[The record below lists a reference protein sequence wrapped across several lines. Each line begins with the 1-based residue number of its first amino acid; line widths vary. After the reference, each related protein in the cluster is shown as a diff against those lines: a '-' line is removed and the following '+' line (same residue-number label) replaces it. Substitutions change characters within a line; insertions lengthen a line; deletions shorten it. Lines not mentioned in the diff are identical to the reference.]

1 MGQADSQGEAPAAP
15 VISSSSSSLTPDNN
29 NVRRPSKCSHSG
41 EGVCEEVAKLEG
53 ALASLQDKLHLKD
66 EEIARL
72 SRIRDDVE
80 AELEDLTASLFE
92 EAHKM
97 VRDANVKQASAEK
110 VAAEANMKVEG
121 LETEVAALKTLVL
134 TSTPSQPNKH
144 LHPQLSD
151 SKKKGSS
158 GKKSGGKNLNGSSDS
173 VASTSSGRAANGC
186 GLVPNGSPH
195 LGVGGHHS
203 RDGSFSLD
211 EAEAATPSES
221 PNVSLNG
228 SVCSGGAQHD
238 EQSCLK
244 SIDPTLRKDFLS
256 WRKTPT
262 LDRRSS
268 PFLERVYR
276 EDVDLCLSFPNRAL
290 AERVSAAIHANALC
304 LTPVKD
310 FSKVPRDCALL
321 QAPVL
326 CRYTLRLLDHQ
337 GTEADEEAIHHIS
350 QLSRNRLTSA
360 CDLLTYLRY
369 VHQVGSAHSPNLHVM
384 YLFLRL
390 RNFRAW

>member
-1 MGQADSQGEAPAAP
+1 MMGQADSQSEVPA
-15 VISSSSSSLTPDNN
+15 SSTTPTASPINHNN
-29 NVRRPSKCSHSG
+29 NVKCFHKEG
-41 EGVCEEVAKLEG
+41 EACGEVIKLQG

-110 VAAEANMKVEG
+110 ALVEANMKVEG

-144 LHPQLSD
+144 LHPQLAD
-151 SKKKGSS
+151 KKKN
-158 GKKSGGKNLNGSSDS
+158 KKGNNNGKNLNGSSDS
-173 VASTSSGRAANGC
+173 VASTSSGRLLATTATNG
-186 GLVPNGSPH
+186 GLVPNGSPV
-195 LGVGGHHS
+195 LAAGHHG

-211 EAEAATPSES
+211 DSEACNAATSSDCCPGGGS
-221 PNVSLNG
+221 PNVSING
-228 SVCSGGAQHD
+228 SVASGYSGCME
-238 EQSCLK
+238 EQSVLK

-256 WRKTPT
+256 WRKTPA
-262 LDRRSS
+262 LDRTRS

-276 EDVDLCLSFPNRAL
+276 EDVDLCLNFPNVGL
-290 AERVSAAIHANALC
+290 AQRVTAAIHANALC

-310 FSKVPRDCALL
+310 FSQVPRDCALL

-326 CRYTLRLLDHQ
+326 CR
-337 GTEADEEAIHHIS
+337 
-350 QLSRNRLTSA
+350 
-360 CDLLTYLRY
+360 
-369 VHQVGSAHSPNLHVM
+369 
-384 YLFLRL
+384 
-390 RNFRAW
+390 